1 MARWEPGKKGKKAV
15 DMARYIKALD
25 DNPDLD
31 FIDVHDKRVDT
42 PPREL
47 LKRATIA
54 LGNREDIEVYI
65 DVEDEKYTLRF
76 AKVETEE

>member
-15 DMARYIKALD
+15 DMARYINALD
-25 DNPDLD
+25 SDPDLE

-47 LKRATIA
+47 LKRATVAI
-54 LGNREDIEVYI
+54 GSRTDIEAYI
-65 DVEDEKYTLRF
+65 DVEDEKFTLRF
-76 AKVETEE
+76 ARVES